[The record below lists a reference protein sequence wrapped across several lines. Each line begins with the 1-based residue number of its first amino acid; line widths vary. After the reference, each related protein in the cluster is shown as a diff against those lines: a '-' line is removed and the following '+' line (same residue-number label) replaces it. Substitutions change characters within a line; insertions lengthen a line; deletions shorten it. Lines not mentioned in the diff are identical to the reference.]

1 MAKDKIT
8 CLGEGQ
14 PDLKCTGNKLVS
26 DFYPSFNKWGNGH
39 SRYCKKCLD
48 KIYDYYYKNSGEN
61 DKIALYYTLVQENV
75 PFITEIYDKLSVKY
89 GRVSINKYMTEI
101 SNRTQKQNVWID
113 FSSSDFKLVDNA
125 FENQEEMK
133 ELVKKWGDQCSKA
146 EYEFLEETFKRYTNE
161 DDEEDLSPQ
170 RIDLIR
176 DLCNYRLILRKIN
189 DGTYGGD
196 MTQEKVQSQIANLL
210 KTLKLDNFEVKKK
223 KSDIE
228 KLLEYRAWEIENT
241 KPAELFDKEE
251 YKDFFDIHKDWG
263 KDILRCVKNLLVGS
277 KEYPKITRDNDKY

>member
-1 MAKDKIT
+1 MATKKDLIT
-8 CLGEGQ
+8 CAGEGQ
-14 PDLKCTGNKLVS
+14 SLLKCTGNKTES
-26 DFYPSFNKWGNGH
+26 DFYSTFNMWGNGH

-48 KIYDYYYKNSGEN
+48 KIYDYYYKNSNEN
-61 DKIALYYTLVQENV
+61 DKVALYHTLVQENT
-75 PFITEIYDKLSVKY
+75 PFITEVYDKLSVNMPKVTVNKY
-89 GRVSINKYMTEI
+89 LTEINK
-101 SNRTQKQNVWID
+101 RTQKQTMWSD
-113 FSSSDFKLVDNA
+113 FSASDFKLVDNTS
-125 FENQEEMK
+125 FEDQEEMK
-133 ELVKKWGDQCSKA
+133 KLSKKWGDQC
-146 EYEFLEETFKRYTNE
+146 EFLEETFKRYTND

-170 RIDLIR
+170 RVDLIR

-189 DGTYGGD
+189 DSTYDGD

-223 KSDIE
+223 KSE
-228 KLLEYRAWEIENT
+228 VEQLLEYRIWEIENT

-277 KEYPKITRDNDKY
+277 KEYPKITRDSDKY